1 MKKLVIAAL
10 ALMLVVFGAQAFAS
24 PPVAPP
30 VEGFVITTETAI
42 ECDGTVSESE
52 SFNWTYF
59 EGYGT
64 GGYIGRTTAG
74 SQPPYYAA
82 ANNGWQE
89 GAQIAYQQTFSGVNG
104 VTSFIKDFAATT
116 QTVPNLTV
124 GKIIG
129 FTANPGPAGLATHTE
144 KAGLSVVSQ
153 GGTQGIN
160 FAGLLSLC
168 PWAVGSGGYP
178 ATNEGIAAGSSFKV
192 TEIQNFNTTT
202 EVTSTDVPKLKY
214 VVDAPYGV
222 GDISAKFVVEL
233 FESAKGTTWS
243 GVGVPPL
250 ESRTSYSE
258 SASASGVWS
267 FKKTMSYE
275 SAFPAFNQINPFA
288 SVP

>member
-1 MKKLVIAAL
+1 MKKLFVLAVAL
-10 ALMLVVFGAQAFAS
+10 AFVVVGAQAFAS
-24 PPVAPP
+24 PPVKPP
-30 VEGFVITTETAI
+30 AEGFIISTETAI
-42 ECDGTVSESE
+42 ECDGTVKESE

-59 EGYGT
+59 EGYKQGNIIAYGAGT
-64 GGYIGRTTAG
+64 SAAA
-74 SQPPYYAA
+74 PYYAA
-82 ANNGWQE
+82 PGYGWQE
-89 GAQIAYQQTFSGVNG
+89 GAQIAYQQDFSAVNG

-116 QTVPNLTV
+116 QSIPNLTV
-124 GKIIG
+124 NKIIG
-129 FTANPGPAGLATHTE
+129 FTANPGNAGLATHTE
-144 KAGLSVVSQ
+144 KVGMSIVSQ
-153 GGTQGIN
+153 GGSQGLN

-168 PWAVGSGGYP
+168 PWAVEGGNYP

-192 TEIQNFNTTT
+192 TEIQNFNTTST
-202 EVTSTDVPKLKY
+202 VTTTDIPKLKY

-233 FESAKGTTWS
+233 FEAPKKAVL
-243 GVGVPPL
+243 GVVPPL

-275 SAFPAFNQINPFA
+275 SAFPAFGTINPFN